1 MSLFP
6 SIIFFVPFPLSLCV
20 ESTPY
25 VLSLRMMVFFYD
37 LVTTDWILDNSLCEN
52 QSINH
57 SIIRN
62 ITILYLVK
70 ISTFFYVSNR
80 SVGTFYRVILF
91 STCLCFS
98 LRIFKI
104 DVL

>member
-6 SIIFFVPFPLSLCV
+6 SIIFFVPFPFSLCV

-25 VLSLRMMVFFYD
+25 VLSLPMMVFFYD

-57 SIIRN
+57 SII
-62 ITILYLVK
+62 IKVY
-70 ISTFFYVSNR
+70 
-80 SVGTFYRVILF
+80 
-91 STCLCFS
+91 S
-98 LRIFKI
+98 LE
-104 DVL
+104 LLTQETLQYCYW